1 TARARSS
8 PSNPSAARTTS
19 NPSIS
24 KFTSR
29 SFRITGS
36 SSTTST
42 VAGAIPEWYTG
53 VFERPRRPRRRI
65 AASRALVAQG
75 LEQRPPEPCAQVRI
89 LPRALTSALIR
100 AYIGVGPATVAAP
113 QSVKSPSA
121 DGLRGPVEP
130 VQSRGDLVETVRE
143 EPGIDVQRGR
153 HIAVPEVPLNGH
165 GVSAASNQEAGTRVP
180 EAVRREPLGQSRV
193 DYRPAPDRPPEALVA
208 QRRSPLA
215 PEHELVGVGPDDFE
229 LPGQPLDQEVGEPHP
244 PALERLRRP
253 VVKPPVD
260 VGRRLRHL
268 DPAPEKNAPAAP
280 EGCHLTPSEPT
291 VSQEVDE
298 RAVRPGRFGQ
308 AINLRRGQEDG
319 FSPGGPGQ
327 PDPGTWV

>member
-1 TARARSS
+1 MSGRTARARSS
-8 PSNPSAARTTS
+8 PSNPSAARTT
-19 NPSIS
+19 S

-65 AASRALVAQG
+65 APSRALVAQG
-75 LEQRPPEPCAQVRI
+75 IEQRPPEPCAQVRI

-100 AYIGVGPATVAAP
+100 AYIWLGPATVAAP

-165 GVSAASNQEAGTRVP
+165 
-180 EAVRREPLGQSRV
+180 
-193 DYRPAPDRPPEALVA
+193 
-208 QRRSPLA
+208 
-215 PEHELVGVGPDDFE
+215 
-229 LPGQPLDQEVGEPHP
+229 
-244 PALERLRRP
+244 
-253 VVKPPVD
+253 
-260 VGRRLRHL
+260 
-268 DPAPEKNAPAAP
+268 
-280 EGCHLTPSEPT
+280 
-291 VSQEVDE
+291 
-298 RAVRPGRFGQ
+298 
-308 AINLRRGQEDG
+308 
-319 FSPGGPGQ
+319 
-327 PDPGTWV
+327 